1 MAVNDLQ
8 ALLKHELGDL
18 LFAEKTILKGLKKMT
33 REVSNPEMKQR
44 MEAHY
49 TETEQQ
55 IGNLERAFEAMGLKA
70 RAQKCPGILGIMEEH
85 DEFKEEEEP
94 SKPILEAFD
103 LGSGLRVEHYEIA
116 GYRSAIAL
124 ARALRQREV
133 VDLLKQ
139 NLEQEVA
146 MAKFIETAA
155 AGALQQVQATLNG
168 EGNGAARGAGRS
180 AAKTA
185 GKTAAKTAGR
195 KTAAKSAARTAAKSA
210 TKSATKG
217 ARKTTARRGGVGSAT
232 DMEDV
237 EVERDRAD

>member
-8 ALLKHELGDL
+8 DLLKHELGDL

-55 IGNLERAFEAMGLKA
+55 IQNIERAFESMGLKA

-85 DEFKEEEEP
+85 DEFKTEEEP

-146 MAKFIETAA
+146 MARFIETSAVQSLQMVQQTAMA
-155 AGALQQVQATLNG
+155 AGDGAQQGGRGASKR
-168 EGNGAARGAGRS
+168 GAAKKGGAKRAASKRGGAKKGASKRGGAKRGAM
-180 AAKTA
+180 A
-185 GKTAAKTAGR
+185 
-195 KTAAKSAARTAAKSA
+195 
-210 TKSATKG
+210 
-217 ARKTTARRGGVGSAT
+217 
-232 DMEDV
+232 
-237 EVERDRAD
+237 

>member
-33 REVSNPEMKQR
+33 REVSNPEMKAR

-49 TETEQQ
+49 TETEEQ
-55 IGNLERAFEAMGLKA
+55 IVNLERAFEAMGLKA

-85 DEFKEEEEP
+85 DEFKTEEEP

-155 AGALQQVQATLNG
+155 AASLQQVQGALNG
-168 EGNGAARGAGRS
+168 NGGGNGAAKSAG

-185 GKTAAKTAGR
+185 GAKKAGARNAAGNGGAR
-195 KTAAKSAARTAAKSA
+195 KTAA
-210 TKSATKG
+210 
-217 ARKTTARRGGVGSAT
+217 RRANGGT

>member
-33 REVSNPEMKQR
+33 REVSNPEMKAR

-55 IGNLERAFEAMGLKA
+55 IGNIERAFEAMGLKA

-85 DEFKEEEEP
+85 DEFKTEEEP

-146 MAKFIETAA
+146 MAKFIETSAA
-155 AGALQQVQATLNG
+155 AALQQVQGTLNG
-168 EGNGAARGAGRS
+168 GGNGAAKSAG
-180 AAKTA
+180 AAKKA
-185 GKTAAKTAGR
+185 GAKKAAASGGAR
-195 KTAAKSAARTAAKSA
+195 KTAARRASGRTNGRAN
-210 TKSATKG
+210 
-217 ARKTTARRGGVGSAT
+217 GGGS

-237 EVERDRAD
+237 EVERERAD

>member
-8 ALLKHELGDL
+8 DLLKHELGDL

-49 TETEQQ
+49 VETEQQ

-70 RAQKCPGILGIMEEH
+70 RAQKCPSILGIMEEH
-85 DEFKEEEEP
+85 DEFKTEEEP
-94 SKPILEAFD
+94 SKAILEAFD

-124 ARALRQREV
+124 ARALRQRAV

-146 MAKFIETAA
+146 MAKFIETASA
-155 AGALQQVQATLNG
+155 AALQQVQGMLA
-168 EGNGAARGAGRS
+168 EEESRAARGASKS
-180 AAKTA
+180 AAKKGGA
-185 GKTAAKTAGR
+185 KTAAK
-195 KTAAKSAARTAAKSA
+195 KSA
-210 TKSATKG
+210 G
-217 ARKTTARRGGVGSAT
+217 RRGGANGGNGAE
-232 DMEDV
+232 ME
-237 EVERDRAD
+237 EGRDD

>member
-33 REVSNPEMKQR
+33 REVSNPEMKAR

-55 IGNLERAFEAMGLKA
+55 IDNIERAFEAMGLKA

-85 DEFKEEEEP
+85 DEFKTEEEP

-146 MAKFIETAA
+146 MAKFIETSAA
-155 AGALQQVQATLNG
+155 AALQQVQGALSGN
-168 EGNGAARGAGRS
+168 GNGAAKSAG
-180 AAKTA
+180 AAKKA
-185 GKTAAKTAGR
+185 GAKKAAAKG
-195 KTAAKSAARTAAKSA
+195 
-210 TKSATKG
+210 G
-217 ARKTTARRGGVGSAT
+217 ARKAAARRNGGS

-237 EVERDRAD
+237 EVERERAD